1 LNRWFG
7 IVTLRTI
14 DVLDASENFWEA
26 VIHDEARHGDDCRT
40 SGTGFASKN
49 IKQYLAA
56 GRTQM
61 TMRYTIIE
69 HGPENFSAYAP
80 DFPGCVAA
88 ADTEKET
95 LALMKE
101 ALEMHIED
109 MRERG
114 EPIPQPSAIREVK
127 VAA

>member
-1 LNRWFG
+1 
-7 IVTLRTI
+7 
-14 DVLDASENFWEA
+14 
-26 VIHDEARHGDDCRT
+26 
-40 SGTGFASKN
+40 
-49 IKQYLAA
+49 
-56 GRTQM
+56 M
-61 TMRYTIIE
+61 TMRYSIIIE
-69 HGPENFSAYAP
+69 HGPDNFSAYAP

-88 ADTEKET
+88 AETEAET

-114 EPIPQPSAIREVK
+114 EPIPEPSEVRAVE

>member
-1 LNRWFG
+1 
-7 IVTLRTI
+7 
-14 DVLDASENFWEA
+14 
-26 VIHDEARHGDDCRT
+26 
-40 SGTGFASKN
+40 
-49 IKQYLAA
+49 
-56 GRTQM
+56 M
-61 TMRYTIIE
+61 TMRYTIIIE
-69 HGPENFSAYAP
+69 HGSGSFSAYAP

-88 ADTEKET
+88 ADTEMET

-114 EPIPQPSAIREVK
+114 EPIPQPSETREIE